1 MSREMK
7 NSGIEWIG
15 DIPKDWAITKL
26 KNIIDF
32 ISGYA
37 FKSEFFTISD
47 NNKKVITIKSFNN
60 KQIILNNLSYSKESL
75 EFPTKYLLKNN
86 DILFAM
92 SGGTTGKNL
101 LIEQVDDLYYINQ
114 RVGIIRSSF
123 NKFIYYYINTGLFSE
138 YIYLFSLGSAQ
149 PNISATDIQNF
160 IIALPEKETIKKIE
174 IYIDYQLKIISNIID
189 TTYQSIEELKKY
201 KQSLITEAVT
211 KGLDST
217 VEMKDS
223 GIEPMVNVPKHWK
236 INKIKYLFELYGGLN
251 ITKKNLIDTGI
262 PVINY
267 GEIHSKY
274 GFHFDLRYD
283 VVQKVDSHYLE
294 YKNSLINQG
303 DFIFA
308 DTSEDIEGSGNF
320 TCYLNEEMCFAGS
333 HTIILKSKKFINY
346 FYFSYLF
353 ESLLFRSQIQKKVE
367 GIKVY
372 SITQRI
378 LKSLILFEP
387 PAEEQQQ
394 IVQYLDKKI
403 FTIDSLI
410 KDKTKVIEE
419 LENYKKSLIYEYV
432 TGKKEV

>member
-1 MSREMK
+1 MNREIK
-7 NSGIEWIG
+7 DSGIKWVGKVPRNWKIHRFKNILQNRNLKNKPKVTDTILSLTKDRGVIPYSEKG
-15 DIPKDWAITKL
+15 DVGNRSKEDITKYNL
-26 KNIIDF
+26 AFPEDIVMNSMNVIIGSVNISKYTGAVSPVYYVFYPKNKNINIYF
-32 ISGYA
+32 YNML
-37 FKSEFFTISD
+37 FQTREFQNSLKGIG
-47 NNKKVITIKSFNN
+47 NGILEHRMRIPLNK
-60 KQIILNNLSYSKESL
+60 LNN
-75 EFPTKYLLKNN
+75 
-86 DILFAM
+86 
-92 SGGTTGKNL
+92 
-101 LIEQVDDLYYINQ
+101 
-114 RVGIIRSSF
+114 IR
-123 NKFIYYYINTGLFSE
+123 L
-138 YIYLFSLGSAQ
+138 
-149 PNISATDIQNF
+149 P
-160 IIALPEKETIKKIE
+160 LPEYKE
-174 IYIDYQLKIISNIID
+174 QLKIVDFLDKAIININNII
-189 TTYQSIEELKKY
+189 TQTYHSIEELKKY

-394 IVQYLDKKI
+394 IVEYLDDKVS
-403 FTIDSLI
+403 TIDNLI

>member
-1 MSREMK
+1 MNRVMK
-7 NSGIEWIG
+7 DSGIEWIG
-15 DIPKDWAITKL
+15 NIPQDWKIIKNKYVFKRRNNKVAENYINYQLLSLTKKGIIDKDLNETGGKLPASFSTYQEVQKDDIVLCLFDLDVSAVFSGISKYHGMISSAYGIFKTNQESIPDYYDYLFQIIGFDRLYLPFSKSLRKTINEENFNSIYTIKPPYNEQIKIVDFLNKSTMTIN
-26 KNIIDF
+26 NII
-32 ISGYA
+32 
-37 FKSEFFTISD
+37 TQ
-47 NNKKVITIKSFNN
+47 TH
-60 KQIILNNLSYSKESL
+60 
-75 EFPTKYLLKNN
+75 
-86 DILFAM
+86 
-92 SGGTTGKNL
+92 
-101 LIEQVDDLYYINQ
+101 
-114 RVGIIRSSF
+114 
-123 NKFIYYYINTGLFSE
+123 
-138 YIYLFSLGSAQ
+138 
-149 PNISATDIQNF
+149 
-160 IIALPEKETIKKIE
+160 
-174 IYIDYQLKIISNIID
+174 
-189 TTYQSIEELKKY
+189 QSIEELKKY
-201 KQSLITEAVT
+201 RQSVITEAVT
-211 KGLDST
+211 KGLNPN

-394 IVQYLDKKI
+394 IVEYLDDKVS
-403 FTIDSLI
+403 TIDNLI